1 MDNQDNVKIT
11 RTVDEME
18 VLMTLEGRPTDMGK
32 ISPMRRLVASVF
44 VLMIFLTSCT
54 KASDV
59 PDLYHNQRV
68 TIELKDG
75 EYGLLP
81 SSLQT
86 LVQESPTNGSG
97 TRQKSVMT
105 KNEQEKLTSALN
117 GLFSADNKQT
127 IGLPDELLQ
136 GEQAEL
142 LGIVGLLFEALYDD
156 ETVPSDIDKEKSVPK
171 MLKPL
176 GRLGGDEEKEKPV
189 RERR

>member
-1 MDNQDNVKIT
+1 
-11 RTVDEME
+11 
-18 VLMTLEGRPTDMGK
+18 MTLEGRPTDAAK
-32 ISPMRRLVASVF
+32 ISPMRGLVASVF
-44 VLMIFLTSCT
+44 VLMIFLTSCN

-59 PDLYHNQRV
+59 PDLYHNQGV

-81 SSLQT
+81 SSPQT

-97 TRQKSVMT
+97 TRQKSGMT
-105 KNEQEKLTSALN
+105 KNEQEKLTSVLN

-127 IGLPDELLQ
+127 ISLPDELSQ

-156 ETVPSDIDKEKSVPK
+156 ETVPSDTDKEESVPK